1 MVTGV
6 ETAGLVLG
14 SLPLIIE
21 ALKSYRDGVKTMK
34 KLQTPNYRLELRR
47 LLREASNQQVHF
59 GDNVKNLLLSACPT
73 YQKLDEDYD
82 EDLTELRSSKTQ
94 AAVQKYLGPMR
105 YKKFMDL
112 LADFESCLIDLAT
125 ELDQVQCFEGVK
137 SSLDVFNSDLHYNS
151 NE

>member
-14 SLPLIIE
+14 SLPIIIE

-34 KLQTPNYRLELRR
+34 KLRDPSYRLELGK
-47 LLREASNQQVHF
+47 LFREARNQQIHLA
-59 GDNVKNLLLSACPT
+59 DNVKNLLLAACPT
-73 YQKLDEDYD
+73 YQRLDEDYD
-82 EDLTELRSSKTQ
+82 EDLSELRSSKTQ

-105 YKKFMDL
+105 YKQFMEL

-125 ELDQVQCFEGVK
+125 ELDQVQCFERVQG
-137 SSLDVFNSDLHYNS
+137 SLDVVDYDLQYNS